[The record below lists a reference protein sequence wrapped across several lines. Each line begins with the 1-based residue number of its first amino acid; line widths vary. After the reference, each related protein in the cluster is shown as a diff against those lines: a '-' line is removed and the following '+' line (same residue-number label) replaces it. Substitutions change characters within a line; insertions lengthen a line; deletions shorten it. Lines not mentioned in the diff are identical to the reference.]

1 MKQVAN
7 EEERLASIKAQSEVL
22 RGRLALKGT
31 LEKAESAL
39 KQRGVKLVT
48 PAAGDHP
55 STPRRDA
62 AAAEEGAHSR
72 SEDSQPAAAANGCNS
87 SEEAQEELSE
97 LIADT
102 MTRSHFLIAA
112 LHSVYPI
119 STGHDGVTRTICGV
133 RRPIPKTLN
142 PKPISKGNDWVARTT
157 NPIS

>member
-22 RGRLALKGT
+22 RARLALKDT

-39 KQRGVKLVT
+39 KQRGVKLIT
-48 PAAGDHP
+48 AAAGDHP

-62 AAAEEGAHSR
+62 AAVEEGAHSR
-72 SEDSQPAAAANGCNS
+72 SEESHPVAAANGCSS
-87 SEEAQEELSE
+87 SEEVQEELSE

-112 LHSVYPI
+112 LHSIYPI

-133 RRPIPKTLN
+133 RRP
-142 PKPISKGNDWVARTT
+142 KPQTPYFKPRLTCHDEVTRRTK
-157 NPIS
+157 PYS